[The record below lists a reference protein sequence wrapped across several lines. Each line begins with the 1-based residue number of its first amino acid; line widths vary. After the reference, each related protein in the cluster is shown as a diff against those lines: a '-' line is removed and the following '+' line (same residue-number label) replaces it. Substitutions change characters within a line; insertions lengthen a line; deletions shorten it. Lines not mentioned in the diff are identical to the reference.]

1 MDKVGREL
9 TRLIS
14 MPVKLWGFMC
24 SLSPSQAKGR
34 ISSRRTSSAMGKL
47 PSSTTAMEDT
57 VAMASAMGVMPGM
70 GLKPVMDSTAASARL
85 MVTSQRMPSDSRIKP
100 LIILLGI
107 FHSPSSNSTAK
118 AKMGR
123 FWWRHCTTESPLS
136 SPPAARPTGMATS
149 PSMMPLAK
157 KGRSALGIIPMPTGM
172 VNTSVHPKMEAT
184 TSPA

>member
-1 MDKVGREL
+1 MPRLSISSYMDKVGREL

-123 FWWRHCTTESPLS
+123 FW
-136 SPPAARPTGMATS
+136 
-149 PSMMPLAK
+149 
-157 KGRSALGIIPMPTGM
+157 
-172 VNTSVHPKMEAT
+172 
-184 TSPA
+184 